1 MLVFLPACSLSG
13 KDPALPHF
21 HVSSSHCVHRIAQS
35 FPQPLDAKPLLSQR
49 EAVPPG
55 NLPQRPDRLPM
66 SDAFTDNWTDG
77 SHYDNTGF
85 VAEETT
91 GENANNNPLLSSKAR
106 STSSHGRRPLIRQDR
121 IVGVPLELEQ
131 STHRHT
137 PETEVPPS
145 NPWQNWTRTPSP
157 FEDRTA
163 FPSKLETTPT
173 TSPLPERKE
182 HIKEA
187 TEIPSPFSPGVPW
200 EYHDSNPNRS
210 LSNVFSQIH
219 CRPDSSK
226 GVISISKSTE
236 RLSPLMKDIKSQHFV
251 RSFMTSQVI
260 TPSSVVF

>member
-1 MLVFLPACSLSG
+1 
-13 KDPALPHF
+13 
-21 HVSSSHCVHRIAQS
+21 
-35 FPQPLDAKPLLSQR
+35 
-49 EAVPPG
+49 
-55 NLPQRPDRLPM
+55 M
-66 SDAFTDNWTDG
+66 SDAFADNWTDG

-91 GENANNNPLLSSKAR
+91 GENANSNPLLSSKSR

-182 HIKEA
+182 HIKEPA
-187 TEIPSPFSPGVPW
+187 EIPSPFSPGVPW
-200 EYHDSNPNRS
+200 EYHDTNPNRS
-210 LSNVFSQIH
+210 LSNVFSQINH
-219 CRPDSSK
+219 
-226 GVISISKSTE
+226 
-236 RLSPLMKDIKSQHFV
+236 
-251 RSFMTSQVI
+251 
-260 TPSSVVF
+260 